1 MIKFR
6 YLFGV
11 PYLFFMAMVGQ
22 NVLFDA
28 IMIGVMAGFTDI
40 NNQNNDK
47 MKPS

>member
-11 PYLFFMAMVGQ
+11 PYLFFMAMAGQ
-22 NVLFDA
+22 NILFDA
-28 IMIGVMAGFTDI
+28 IMIGVMAGLTDI

>member
-11 PYLFFMAMVGQ
+11 PYLFFMAMAGQ

-28 IMIGVMAGFTDI
+28 LIIGVLAGLTDM
-40 NNQNNDK
+40 NNDR
-47 MKPS
+47 MRPS